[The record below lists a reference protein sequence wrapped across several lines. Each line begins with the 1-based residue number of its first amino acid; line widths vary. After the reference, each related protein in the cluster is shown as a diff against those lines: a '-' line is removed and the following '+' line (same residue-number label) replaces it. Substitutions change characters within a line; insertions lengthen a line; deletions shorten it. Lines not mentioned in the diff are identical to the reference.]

1 MKKLLLN
8 HDFQIIFLF
17 SIVCVF
23 ATLIMI
29 ILVRHLIEWLVD
41 WFLRDKK
48 KVKRKKVSNHFNIY

>member
-17 SIVCVF
+17 SIVVVF

-29 ILVRHLIEWLVD
+29 ILVRHLTEWLVD

-48 KVKRKKVSNHFNIY
+48 KVN

>member
-17 SIVCVF
+17 SIVGVF

-48 KVKRKKVSNHFNIY
+48 KVK